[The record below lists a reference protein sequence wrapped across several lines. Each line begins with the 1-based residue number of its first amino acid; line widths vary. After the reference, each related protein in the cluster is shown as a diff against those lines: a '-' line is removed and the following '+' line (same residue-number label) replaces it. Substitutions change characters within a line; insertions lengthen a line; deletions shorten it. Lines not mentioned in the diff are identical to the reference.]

1 VTAPQV
7 RTPGGNRASA
17 EDTKADA
24 AHFASHADDVQR
36 KRFES
41 LRALL
46 AMKGHELHATDGGI
60 YIVRR
65 WGLCRD
71 LRDLAAVEQF
81 AEQVGAL

>member
-1 VTAPQV
+1 MAV
-7 RTPGGNRASA
+7 GRAQEQGTSQHA
-17 EDTKADA
+17 KSNDMPPDAQADK
-24 AHFASHADDVQR
+24 R
-36 KRFES
+36 KQFES

-71 LRDLAAVEQF
+71 LTSLDAVENF
-81 AEQVGAL
+81 AKQVGAL